1 MIRQFDKL
9 VNYTYIKSDTEAKY
23 KSREKGFLARSLYC
37 TVHVASVLDLL
48 LIIGC
53 IVTSAGN
60 LFKFC
65 CRASTEYQVDVSD

>member
-1 MIRQFDKL
+1 MCCQINLRSSMIRQFDKL

-53 IVTSAGN
+53 IVTSSLKLVWG
-60 LFKFC
+60 C
-65 CRASTEYQVDVSD
+65 